1 MSLAKGFRN
10 HSCST
15 DLSSPYI
22 SMSNGSEW
30 HKLDLLSQRAVGEG
44 GKKEIRGFIK
54 TCKRDPCGQM
64 LVIIV
69 HKEELGIN
77 CGTQE

>member
-44 GKKEIRGFIK
+44 EKKDTRF
-54 TCKRDPCGQM
+54 
-64 LVIIV
+64 
-69 HKEELGIN
+69 HKDMQKGPVWADV
-77 CGTQE
+77 GDHRP